1 MRQFQQIALGEVPDD
16 VSRLL
21 QLFDILNIVHL
32 MNHLTPNEFVAATK
46 IIYFAV
52 GRTINAHPAL
62 EKPLK
67 ARFAPIAENG
77 GPTQEEWDYYERW
90 AKEAEWQ
97 NPSPPAPEKEEVKP
111 AVKRKAGRK
120 QQTIDNDDRMR
131 EKAKELKQ
139 LLEQKGLEPVI
150 TTSSIQD
157 ELNQVVVN
165 FMADWAQE
173 RKALQQTAAA
183 MVWRFLTDYCGFA
196 DSDGCAAKTWQ
207 AHVAREI
214 PELFV
219 VKQKKKKK

>member
-1 MRQFQQIALGEVPDD
+1 MRQIEQMARGEVPD
-16 VSRLL
+16 VFSAL
-21 QLFDILNIVHL
+21 QVFDPINVLYL
-32 MNHLTPNEFVAATK
+32 TNHLPPVECWEAFDK
-46 IIYFAV
+46 IKLAGEAFIA
-52 GRTINAHPAL
+52 AHPEAKRQL
-62 EKPLK
+62 AARVLPLTD
-67 ARFAPIAENG
+67 
-77 GPTQEEWDYYERW
+77 PTPDEWEFFERC
-90 AKEAEWQ
+90 AKEAERQ

-111 AVKRKAGRK
+111 AVKRKRGRK
-120 QQTIDNDDRMR
+120 QQDIDKEPRMR

-150 TTSSIQD
+150 TTSSMED

-173 RKALQQTAAA
+173 RKALQETAGA

-207 AHVAREI
+207 AHVASKI

-219 VKQKKKKK
+219 EKQKKKKK